1 VPRLTSKDPERLTA
15 KTCAQDLCLQLKLI
29 LKRFQYRLRP
39 LSWVLEVQFWIGAAQ
54 NCLSSEYD
62 FCLSLS
68 LDRSKQN
75 WKGGSL
81 AEISQLRSSNSMQ
94 DSRELLSMDGP
105 KTRGRHRSLEAEASI
120 LKAALYL
127 LERKPLRQVTTDA
140 IARRAGV
147 SKATI
152 YKWWPNKSMV
162 ALDAY
167 LGGMTERVSMPD
179 TGSAE
184 VDFTVQ
190 LKSVTTFYKSSLG
203 RLFCQFLAEGQ
214 SDPGFL
220 ALFRDRFLYARRD
233 AARVMWRRGV
243 DRGEIRKEI
252 DSEIVLDLIYGPMV
266 FRLLAGHGSLNDHE
280 SEAMIEAIFGG
291 LRHPGHVCPR
301 NRKRK
306 GSNRDRALKTSLS
319 LSRAR

>member
-1 VPRLTSKDPERLTA
+1 
-15 KTCAQDLCLQLKLI
+15 
-29 LKRFQYRLRP
+29 LR
-39 LSWVLEVQFWIGAAQ
+39 Q
-54 NCLSSEYD
+54 
-62 FCLSLS
+62 
-68 LDRSKQN
+68 
-75 WKGGSL
+75 
-81 AEISQLRSSNSMQ
+81 
-94 DSRELLSMDGP
+94 SREGPSADGP

-167 LGGMTERVSMPD
+167 LGGMTERVPIPD

-184 VDFTVQ
+184 IDFTVQ
-190 LKSVTTFYKSSLG
+190 LKSVTAFYKSPLG
-203 RLFCQFLAEGQ
+203 RLFGQFIAEGQ

-220 ALFRDRFLYARRD
+220 ALFRERFLYARRD

-252 DSEIVLDLIYGPMV
+252 DGEIVLDLIYGPMV

-280 SEAMIEAIFGG
+280 SEAMVEAIFGG
-291 LRHPGHVCPR
+291 LRRPGHDYSI
-301 NRKRK
+301 NKKRSE
-306 GSNRDRALKTSLS
+306 SNSARAPEHLE
-319 LSRAR
+319 SRGDSMSSKY

>member
-1 VPRLTSKDPERLTA
+1 
-15 KTCAQDLCLQLKLI
+15 
-29 LKRFQYRLRP
+29 
-39 LSWVLEVQFWIGAAQ
+39 
-54 NCLSSEYD
+54 
-62 FCLSLS
+62 
-68 LDRSKQN
+68 
-75 WKGGSL
+75 L
-81 AEISQLRSSNSMQ
+81 AEISQLRSGSSMQ
-94 DSRELLSMDGP
+94 EPRELPPMDGP
-105 KTRGRHRSLEAEASI
+105 KTRGRHRSVEAEASI

-184 VDFTVQ
+184 IDFTVQ

-291 LRHPGHVCPR
+291 LRRPGHDCPGNRER
-301 NRKRK
+301 N
-306 GSNRDRALKTSLS
+306 GSNRERALKTSLS
-319 LSRAR
+319 LSRVR

>member
-1 VPRLTSKDPERLTA
+1 MKGKILERTA
-15 KTCAQDLCLQLKLI
+15 NLLGENQLP
-29 LKRFQYRLRP
+29 QTTEV
-39 LSWVLEVQFWIGAAQ
+39 LSA
-54 NCLSSEYD
+54 
-62 FCLSLS
+62 
-68 LDRSKQN
+68 
-75 WKGGSL
+75 GGSK
-81 AEISQLRSSNSMQ
+81 A
-94 DSRELLSMDGP
+94 
-105 KTRGRHRSLEAEASI
+105 RGRHRSVEAETSI

-167 LGGMTERVSMPD
+167 LGGMTERVAIPD

-184 VDFTVQ
+184 TDFQLQ
-190 LKSVTTFYKSSLG
+190 LKSVTAFYRSSLG
-203 RLFCQFLAEGQ
+203 RLFCQFIAEGQ
-214 SDPGFL
+214 SNPGFL
-220 ALFRDRFLYARRD
+220 ALFRERFLYARRD

-252 DSEIVLDLIYGPMV
+252 DGEIVLDLIYGPMV

-280 SEAMIEAIFGG
+280 SEAMIEAVFGG
-291 LRHPGHVCPR
+291 LRQPR
-301 NRKRK
+301 YAFDGMNR
-306 GSNRDRALKTSLS
+306 N
-319 LSRAR
+319 

>member
-1 VPRLTSKDPERLTA
+1 LPGTLYLRSTGHSKQPRK
-15 KTCAQDLCLQLKLI
+15 
-29 LKRFQYRLRP
+29 
-39 LSWVLEVQFWIGAAQ
+39 
-54 NCLSSEYD
+54 LSSEV
-62 FCLSLS
+62 
-68 LDRSKQN
+68 
-75 WKGGSL
+75 
-81 AEISQLRSSNSMQ
+81 E
-94 DSRELLSMDGP
+94 P
-105 KTRGRHRSLEAEASI
+105 KARGRHRSVEAEASI

-140 IARRAGV
+140 IAQRAGV

-167 LGGMTERVSMPD
+167 LGGMTQRVAIPD

-184 VDFTVQ
+184 LDFTVQ
-190 LKSVTTFYKSSLG
+190 LKSLTAFYKSSLG
-203 RLFCQFLAEGQ
+203 RIFSQFIAEGQ

-252 DSEIVLDLIYGPMV
+252 DGEIVLDLIYGPMV

-280 SEAMIEAIFGG
+280 SEAMIDAIFGG
-291 LRHPGHVCPR
+291 LRQPGHPCSKVKNE
-301 NRKRK
+301 NRPDT
-306 GSNRDRALKTSLS
+306 GQDRETHESLDS
-319 LSRAR
+319 SVSSKY